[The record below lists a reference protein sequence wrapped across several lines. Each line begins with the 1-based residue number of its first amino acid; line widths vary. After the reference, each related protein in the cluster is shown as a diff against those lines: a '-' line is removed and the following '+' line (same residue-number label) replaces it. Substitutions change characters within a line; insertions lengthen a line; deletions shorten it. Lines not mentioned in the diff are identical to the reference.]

1 VPARPSVGSI
11 VVMPRKP
18 SIYENVVNGEG
29 PRRVQ
34 RGKITQFLRRN
45 LFTVELS
52 DGQSVTAVMPSN
64 LIHLVV
70 NFRHG
75 LSCRYI
81 AVAVE
86 VRKPPRLAR
95 IVDAV
100 ESGLLGGEA

>member
-1 VPARPSVGSI
+1 MHRRADECY
-11 VVMPRKP
+11 VMPHKP
-18 SIYENVVNGEG
+18 SIYEDVVNGKAS
-29 PRRVQ
+29 RRLQ
-34 RGKITQFLRRN
+34 RGQITQFLRRN
-45 LFTVELS
+45 LFTVQLS

-64 LIHLVV
+64 MIHLAV

-75 LSCRYI
+75 LSYTHI

-100 ESGLLGGEA
+100 VRVRCGGEA